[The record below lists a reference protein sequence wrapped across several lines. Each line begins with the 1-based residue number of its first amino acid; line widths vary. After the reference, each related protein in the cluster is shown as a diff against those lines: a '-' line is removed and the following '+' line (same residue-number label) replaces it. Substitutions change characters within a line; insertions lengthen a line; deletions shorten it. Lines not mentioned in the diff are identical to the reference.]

1 MSTMM
6 ATNDQF
12 EAVSAFPTL
21 TQTAGV
27 VCGAQRWLL
36 APASSAQRERGA
48 SGSDFFSLEKS
59 GFIPDRKTLSWQK
72 SQILGNTG
80 LGNGPQCCRW
90 TYPSSHIASSF
101 KRPGVQLKDARFAT
115 RTIFRLPKKLAP
127 ATDI

>member
-1 MSTMM
+1 M
-6 ATNDQF
+6 DQ
-12 EAVSAFPTL
+12 T
-21 TQTAGV
+21 
-27 VCGAQRWLL
+27 
-36 APASSAQRERGA
+36 
-48 SGSDFFSLEKS
+48 FFVLEKS

-72 SQILGNTG
+72 GQILGNTG

-115 RTIFRLPKKLAP
+115 RAIFRLPKKLAP